1 MVNDRSQGHFREWVQ
16 FCLVQSLDKDIAKQL
31 DAEKLGV
38 NSLVAVPPKDS
49 VGTLSHQRRRT
60 YGRHL
65 QDLAWFSLFFVV
77 VFKNFEGVFFT

>member
-49 VGTLSHQRRRT
+49 VGTLSHKRRRT
-60 YGRHL
+60 
-65 QDLAWFSLFFVV
+65 
-77 VFKNFEGVFFT
+77 